1 MGFESKSGKEE
12 TYGVYQ
18 GILFPIIVLVFVT
31 FIPEPSLLIAVLSG
45 VYCALL
51 ILFVL
56 ISKAKKWHRFRKFR
70 ILFGLTH
77 IDVPAI
83 LVAITAARVMEG
95 SVGVFLLVM
104 GIFLLGILAG
114 HRYSRRILDELQKPK
129 TLLGKLLVAFGSLGG
144 GLAAL
149 LTYWLGQF
157 LPGLALISFICV
169 CMLVL
174 LVIVHAIIRESWPAN
189 E

>member
-1 MGFESKSGKEE
+1 MGFESKSDKEE

-45 VYCALL
+45 IYCAVL

-56 ISKAKKWHRFRKFR
+56 ISKAKKWHRSRKFR

-83 LVAITAARVMEG
+83 LVAIMAARVMEG

-104 GIFLLGILAG
+104 GIFLLAFLQATGIA
-114 HRYSRRILDELQKPK
+114 EEFWTNCKNPKPCWGNCWL
-129 TLLGKLLVAFGSLGG
+129 LLGPWGEDWLLFSPT
-144 GLAAL
+144 GLVNFCR
-149 LTYWLGQF
+149 G
-157 LPGLALISFICV
+157 
-169 CMLVL
+169 
-174 LVIVHAIIRESWPAN
+174 
-189 E
+189 